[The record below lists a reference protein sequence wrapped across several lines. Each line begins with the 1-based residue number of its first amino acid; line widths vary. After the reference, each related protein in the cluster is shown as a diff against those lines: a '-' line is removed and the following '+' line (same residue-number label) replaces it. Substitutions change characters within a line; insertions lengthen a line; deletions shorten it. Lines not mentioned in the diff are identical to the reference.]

1 MASSGLVGLVAV
13 GGGTTGGVRS
23 TRLCSWAIGKEGEE
37 KASSEVLIRGMPQM
51 KTSRL
56 RRIQGGWADRIFRGA
71 GGGLVGWAG
80 EWQGRRGGGASCATR
95 GRAPPKARKGRPRGS
110 TRPTREGSRLGPLS

>member
-56 RRIQGGWADRIFRGA
+56 RRIQGVQAARIFAGSGRGLVAEAA
-71 GGGLVGWAG
+71 GGGSGP
-80 EWQGRRGGGASCATR
+80 R
-95 GRAPPKARKGRPRGS
+95 GREADAGRSVITGRGDA
-110 TRPTREGSRLGPLS
+110 

>member
-56 RRIQGGWADRIFRGA
+56 RRVQGVQAARIFA
-71 GGGLVGWAG
+71 GSGRGLVA
-80 EWQGRRGGGASCATR
+80 EAAGGASVPA
-95 GRAPPKARKGRPRGS
+95 
-110 TRPTREGSRLGPLS
+110 SRTSAAEASAMRSEEHTSELQSHSF